1 MNDLKIYL
9 QREQN
14 LALAKKLTFLVWII
28 TVVVLLL
35 VGLMRQVKLGLPEGV
50 TLHFLPP
57 FPRTIQTICQAIP

>member
-28 TVVVLLL
+28 TVGCVAFSRINAA
-35 VGLMRQVKLGLPEGV
+35 GK
-50 TLHFLPP
+50 TWF
-57 FPRTIQTICQAIP
+57 A